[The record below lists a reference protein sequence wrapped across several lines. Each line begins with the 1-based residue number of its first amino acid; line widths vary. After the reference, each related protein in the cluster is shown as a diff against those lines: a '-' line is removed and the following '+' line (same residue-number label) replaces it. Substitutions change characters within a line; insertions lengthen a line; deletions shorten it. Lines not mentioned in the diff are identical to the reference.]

1 VQITTKLHGTYAILL
16 FVARALHRPSPVVHV
31 ASADP
36 VNGTRHDL
44 HRALLQQAQLLLA
57 QLVFN
62 PLNRTS
68 AAS

>member
-1 VQITTKLHGTYAILL
+1 VHITTKLHGTYAMPL
-16 FVARALHRPSPVVHV
+16 FVAKALHRPSPAVHV

-44 HRALLQQAQLLLA
+44 HRALLHQAQLLLA
-57 QLVFN
+57 QLMFK
-62 PLNRTS
+62 PLKRTS